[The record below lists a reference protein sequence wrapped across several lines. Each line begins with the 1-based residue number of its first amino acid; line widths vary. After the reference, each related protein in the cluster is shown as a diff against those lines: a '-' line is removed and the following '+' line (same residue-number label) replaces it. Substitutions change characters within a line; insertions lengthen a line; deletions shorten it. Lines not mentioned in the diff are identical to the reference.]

1 VDAAVIA
8 FHHIEGADHE
18 YASALERVSG
28 AQWLRKIALVEVHHR
43 GRIVVRG
50 TIAGHY
56 VDIDD
61 EDDLI
66 GRDTGVGAII
76 GAVVGLA
83 GGPPGLA
90 VGLVVGG
97 TVGGLREAH
106 HIPTLR
112 GPAFDEIRKDVPENS
127 SAIVLVADPGEVDA
141 MISAF
146 AGTGGRL
153 TRYRLSPEAYAE
165 LEAAVASSPPAAP
178 QPFPPSP
185 WSRTTTASQPR
196 TAGPEPGRSGD
207 PA

>member
-1 VDAAVIA
+1 MDAAVIA
-8 FHHIEGADHE
+8 FHHIQGAEHE

-28 AQWLRKIALVEVHHR
+28 APWLRKIALVEVHHR

-61 EDDLI
+61 EGDLI

-97 TVGGLREAH
+97 TIGGSARH
-106 HIPTLR
+106 TTLR
-112 GPAFDEIRKDVPENS
+112 RCEARPTTRSARTYRRTRRRS
-127 SAIVLVADPGEVDA
+127 SWSPTRA
-141 MISAF
+141 MS
-146 AGTGGRL
+146 
-153 TRYRLSPEAYAE
+153 TR
-165 LEAAVASSPPAAP
+165 
-178 QPFPPSP
+178 
-185 WSRTTTASQPR
+185 
-196 TAGPEPGRSGD
+196 
-207 PA
+207 

>member
-1 VDAAVIA
+1 MDAAVIA
-8 FHHIEGADHE
+8 FHHIAGAEHE

-28 AQWLRKIALVEVHHR
+28 APWLRKIALVEVHHR

-61 EDDLI
+61 EGDLI

-127 SAIVLVADPGEVDA
+127 SAIVLVADPGDVDA

-146 AGTGGRL
+146 VDTSGQL
-153 TRYRLSPEAYAE
+153 TRYHLSPEATAQ
-165 LEAAVASSPPAAP
+165 LEQALANWPPAAP
-178 QPFPPSP
+178 
-185 WSRTTTASQPR
+185 PR
-196 TAGPEPGRSGD
+196 
-207 PA
+207 